1 MKSIRIKCHIFVEN
15 IFWEFLKTGLF
26 EFASQTIKVNRGKR
40 KIDRV
45 RGGVK
50 NDNTVQF
57 RLLR

>member
-50 NDNTVQF
+50 NDSAI
-57 RLLR
+57 